1 MYVVILGAGRIG
13 TRMAAWISGAGSEV
27 TVIDRDKQRLKSLD
41 IVLGQVGLLGDG
53 SKIAVLDEA
62 GASRADLFIATT
74 GSDDVNLV
82 ACQIA
87 KHRFSVGKTVS
98 IVYNSE
104 NESLFNILGID
115 SGVSIT
121 DMVVE
126 RIELELADM
135 FVEEV

>member
-1 MYVVILGAGRIG
+1 M
-13 TRMAAWISGAGSEV
+13 
-27 TVIDRDKQRLKSLD
+27 
-41 IVLGQVGLLGDG
+41 
-53 SKIAVLDEA
+53 
-62 GASRADLFIATT
+62 
-74 GSDDVNLV
+74 V

>member
-1 MYVVILGAGRIG
+1 MFVVILGAGRIG

>member
-62 GASRADLFIATT
+62 GATRADLFIATT

>member
-87 KHRFSVGKTVS
+87 KHHFSVGKTVS

>member
-135 FVEEV
+135 FVEDV

>member
-13 TRMAAWISGAGSEV
+13 TRMAAWISGAGSEL